1 MDYGIAAFLGGFFF
15 IFAIGAIVAAVF
27 YILNLQKTIAACSKE
42 NQAMPPSNVWLI
54 LIPLFDI
61 YWQFHVVFKIRDSL
75 TKEYNSRELSLDE
88 VDSSYQ
94 FGLWMCIT
102 ACLSIIP
109 IINLFSWI
117 ANIVLLIM
125 YWVKTA
131 TIRGKLV

>member
-1 MDYGIAAFLGGFFF
+1 MDYGVAAFLGGFFF
-15 IFAIGAIVAAVF
+15 IFAIGAIVAGVF

-54 LIPLFDI
+54 LIPLFNI
-61 YWQFHVVFKIRDSL
+61 YWQFQAVFKIRDSL
-75 TKEYNSRELSLDE
+75 TRNITLENYLDE

-94 FGLWMCIT
+94 VMDVYNSLPFNY
-102 ACLSIIP
+102 S